1 MSDMA
6 KQARAAMKAKA
17 KSLTS
22 ADPSKKVDSST
33 WTPPEPLDTTA
44 KTGMR
49 PVSRRAFKSGGKV
62 EGEKAKC
69 NMGRKPRK
77 SGGEATSWI
86 NAKINRNVKD
96 ANEEREGIKHVGGM
110 KKGGRAAKQNGGGNS
125 FIVPDDVAQGKT
137 KVSEATRNAM
147 YSRQYRDHAQKAAD
161 ANYEKALA
169 RGSDWARKSDA
180 ADIANKQASYA
191 QKEADR
197 VASETGR
204 DSADAFSRKS
214 GGRSKRN
221 TGGGTFTKGGK
232 DYRMT
237 PNGPRPLEDEGPA
250 ARQPP
255 IPQRPQR
262 TPEKGMTGE
271 EASEF
276 MKARK
281 SGGRAKKAGGG
292 DLEMYG
298 KGVSGAAEMM
308 KKAGARAGVP
318 GGLYGSGF
326 TRVGAGKLSPAG
338 AAIPMARMKKGG
350 EAKHPDEKMDIAL
363 IKKMVK
369 PEARKAKKEGGF
381 LRTLADRVVGDL
393 ASDEAKKLK
402 DKIMEGIGGNMKKGG
417 RAARKEGGGVFS
429 GPGYPGKIP
438 GVVPGGREARAT
450 GGKTK
455 GKGKTNINII
465 IAAGKPA
472 SAEDMMAPGMGG
484 PTPPP
489 GLGGAPGG
497 VPVPVP
503 AAGGAPG
510 GAPMPMPIPMPMPAA
525 GGAGPMPTPRKDGGR
540 LTKVASSFK
549 DMQAGAGSGEGRLQK
564 TDIAKAR
571 MGRRAG
577 GKTYRSYK
585 DMDAGAGS
593 GLGRLEKTE
602 IQARKG

>member
-33 WTPPEPLDTTA
+33 WTPPEPLNTTA

-77 SGGEATSWI
+77 SGGEATSWV

-96 ANEEREGIKHVGGM
+96 ANEEREGKKHIGGM
-110 KKGGRAAKQNGGGNS
+110 KKGGRAKKEEGGPAIKKIPMGQS
-125 FIVPDDVAQGKT
+125 GLSPED
-137 KVSEATRNAM
+137 
-147 YSRQYRDHAQKAAD
+147 KAAWD
-161 ANYEKALA
+161 KKL
-169 RGSDWARKSDA
+169 
-180 ADIANKQASYA
+180 
-191 QKEADR
+191 EAPY
-197 VASETGR
+197 TGR
-204 DSADAFSRKS
+204 PFGSADKVTPQSKTTKELSGHLSFGGDYKK
-214 GGRSKRN
+214 GGRTKRN

-250 ARQPP
+250 PKQPP

-262 TPEKGMTGE
+262 EPEKGMTGQ

-292 DLEMYG
+292 DLEAYG
-298 KGVSGAAEMM
+298 KGVSGAADMM
-308 KKAGARAGVP
+308 KKASARAGVP

-338 AAIPMARMKKGG
+338 AAMPMTRMKKGGKAEAKEESYNALRAKGGTQVMGSYKKGG
-350 EAKHPDEKMDIAL
+350 EAKHPDEAMDRALFKKMEKAEAKKERREDEKADKAL

-369 PEARKAKKEGGF
+369 PEARTG
-381 LRTLADRVVGDL
+381 R
-393 ASDEAKKLK
+393 AS
-402 DKIMEGIGGNMKKGG
+402 GG
-417 RAARKEGGGVFS
+417 R
-429 GPGYPGKIP
+429 
-438 GVVPGGREARAT
+438 T
-450 GGKTK
+450 KT
-455 GKGKTNINII
+455 KGKTNINIV

-472 SAEDMMAPGMGG
+472 GQGDMMPPGGPTLPPGMGA
-484 PTPPP
+484 
-489 GLGGAPGG
+489 APGG
-497 VPVPVP
+497 LPIPVP
-503 AAGGAPG
+503 AAGGAAG
-510 GAPMPMPIPMPMPAA
+510 GAPMPMPMPMPMPAPA
-525 GGAGPMPTPRKDGGR
+525 PAAGPAPTPRRDGGR
-540 LTKVASSFK
+540 LTKRAASYK
-549 DMQAGAGSGEGRLQK
+549 DMEAGAGSGEGRLQK
-564 TDIAKAR
+564 TDIAKRIPKPTENGVIGTTNLGYPNKVPGATGGRTAR
-571 MGRRAG
+571 KAG
-577 GKTYRSYK
+577 GKAYRSYK

-593 GLGRLEKTE
+593 GMGRLEKTE